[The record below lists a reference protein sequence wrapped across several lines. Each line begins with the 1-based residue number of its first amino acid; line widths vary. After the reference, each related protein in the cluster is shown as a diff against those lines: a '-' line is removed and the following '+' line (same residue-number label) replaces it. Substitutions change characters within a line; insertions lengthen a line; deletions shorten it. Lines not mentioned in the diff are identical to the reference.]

1 VESVPELRYFDASP
15 EQRAAI
21 QERLRELLSAHPE
34 IRLAYLLGSFLS
46 ARPFRDI
53 DIAVYLEP
61 DFLQTVDPLCYCF
74 KLADE
79 LERAV
84 RYPVDVHR
92 LNDAPC
98 GFRFDATRGVV
109 LLSRD
114 ETFRIDWTVR
124 TWQEYCDFEPH
135 RRRMLQE
142 ILKPYREQYARY
154 KEAHNAD
161 TIAEGEPSAG

>member
-1 VESVPELRYFDASP
+1 MDFPPELRYFDAP
-15 EQRAAI
+15 AEVRAAI

-46 ARPFRDI
+46 PRPFRDI
-53 DIAVYLEP
+53 DIAIYLEP
-61 DFLQTVDPLCYCF
+61 EFFQSVDPLRYCF
-74 KLADE
+74 RLADE

-84 RYPVDVHR
+84 RYPVDVHC

-98 GFRFDATRGVV
+98 GFRFEATRGVV

-114 ETFRIDWTVR
+114 EPFRIEWTVR

-135 RRRMLQE
+135 QRQMLRD
-142 ILKPYREQYARY
+142 ILRPFEERYARY
-154 KEAHNAD
+154 QEAHRAD
-161 TIAEGEPSAG
+161 TVAKK